1 MKLEFYH
8 GDILDL
14 QVDVL
19 VCSANVSLNL
29 SGGVGGALLSRYGA
43 DLQTELHSKL
53 PTTAP
58 RFAKRGDVIITHPK
72 NTPYKAVFHAVAVDA
87 FYNSSCDI
95 IHNICRK
102 VFLKAAE
109 EKAESLALPL
119 LATGY
124 GHLPVTEFIKGFSQA
139 LEADYSPLRKVIIA
153 VQSDIAFIE
162 LKNNLS
168 VQGLSN
174 MRLQEDSRSGSS

>member
-1 MKLEFYH
+1 MKLELYH

-19 VCSANVSLNL
+19 VCSSNVSLNL
-29 SGGVGGALLSRYGA
+29 SGGVGGALLIRYGA
-43 DLQTELHSKL
+43 DLQSELHSKL
-53 PTTAP
+53 PKTTP
-58 RFAKRGDVIITHPK
+58 RFVKRGDVIITHPK

-87 FYNSSCDI
+87 FYDSSSDI

-102 VFLKAAE
+102 IFRMAADE
-109 EKAESLALPL
+109 RAETLALPL

-124 GHLPVTEFIKGFSQA
+124 GHLTVTEFIKGFSDA
-139 LEADYSPLRKVIIA
+139 VKSDYLPLNDVIIA

-162 LKNNLS
+162 LKNMIME
-168 VQGLSN
+168 QGLSN
-174 MRLQEDSRSGSS
+174 MCLQCSPKRAH